1 MIVNVV
7 HGTTAVRLAPVHPP
21 VAPSDAEMTRFVELK
36 VDMTV
41 AAGLRISLEAQ
52 PDEFFRS

>member
-1 MIVNVV
+1 
-7 HGTTAVRLAPVHPP
+7 
-21 VAPSDAEMTRFVELK
+21 MTRFVELK